1 MLDVI
6 VIGGGPAGFSAALY
20 AARAKLDIL
29 ILEKAFF
36 GGQMATTNEME
47 NYPGFEAVSGS
58 GLADNMANQAK
69 KFGAQIAKEEVI
81 EIHLEGAIK
90 KVKTKEHTYKAST
103 VILCMGASPKAL
115 GLPREKSLIGSGIS
129 YCATCDGAFF
139 RNRDVAVV
147 GGGDTAAE
155 DALYLSRF
163 CNKVFL
169 VHRRDRMRATKVL
182 EDSVLRNNKIIPV
195 WNSIAEE
202 IIGDTKVEGLKIRN
216 VSTQKLSDLSVS
228 GIFVAIG
235 HEPNTQLVKGKL
247 ELNTGGYIKTDDG
260 MRTSILGVYAAGD
273 IREKSLRQVV
283 TAASDGAVAAHS
295 AQNYIDENIL

>member
-273 IREKSLRQVV
+273 IREKSLRQGV